1 LDPNFI
7 IFLPKPNAGSK
18 ATKRPNLLANHA
30 EQDRVS
36 PVETQHA
43 SHHHQVV
50 HGQNQTWQRTTI
62 LSGLVKQNTNGKQQT
77 LADLFKELVA
87 GANGS
92 KKKPDGNPGKNS
104 DIQAMPSEIRT
115 NVQTVNYLGR
125 HGVSNLTAR

>member
-1 LDPNFI
+1 
-7 IFLPKPNAGSK
+7 
-18 ATKRPNLLANHA
+18 
-30 EQDRVS
+30 
-36 PVETQHA
+36 
-43 SHHHQVV
+43 
-50 HGQNQTWQRTTI
+50 

-125 HGVSNLTAR
+125 HGVSNLTARYRIYSRISRIEKIIPKICPKFGKLKFFILLKS